1 MGRGLELR
9 ILLFVVFYYIDPPD
23 CGCGFMSVERVYA
36 LLSIPPLNLGFTSDF
51 YDQQAIFPD
60 IKFSCSGEVVK
71 WIVAGKWSNNEM
83 NYPQLQIWRL
93 SEGSSTNYEKLYS
106 TTVIDVDSEEDDNV
120 YEYTVDYPLPFQP
133 GDILGVLQPGHSKLQ
148 VRYEQGGGSVYYYSS
163 AGDNNDVFDIISGE
177 SVSMETN
184 LPLVTVEIS
193 KFLYYT
199 THYIVLHT
207 ILYTSQYM

>member
-1 MGRGLELR
+1 
-9 ILLFVVFYYIDPPD
+9 
-23 CGCGFMSVERVYA
+23 MSVERVYA
-36 LLSIPPLNLGFTSDF
+36 LLDIPPLNLGSSATSDF
-51 YDQQAIFPD
+51 DDQQALFPD

-71 WIVAGKWSNNEM
+71 WIMAGKWRRNEM
-83 NYPQLQIWRL
+83 NHPQLQIWRL

-106 TTVIDVDSEEDDNV
+106 TIIDVDSKEDDNV

-133 GDILGVLQPGHSKLQ
+133 GDILGVLQPGNSELQ
-148 VRYEQGGGSVYYYSS
+148 VRYEQGGGSVYYSS
-163 AGDNNDVFDIISGE
+163 RAGDNNDVFDIISGE
-177 SVSMETN
+177 SVSMETD

-207 ILYTSQYM
+207 ILYTSHYM